1 MEVRQTLFRIA
12 QEALANVARHS
23 SAKCV
28 NLSLEYGMNDVTMSI
43 KDDGCGFDPSAPH
56 GGIGLNSM
64 AERAGVLGGNMSVE
78 SVPGQGTQIKV
89 TLQAKNE
96 YKEA

>member
-1 MEVRQTLFRIA
+1 
-12 QEALANVARHS
+12 
-23 SAKCV
+23 
-28 NLSLEYGMNDVTMSI
+28 
-43 KDDGCGFDPSAPH
+43 
-56 GGIGLNSM
+56 M
-64 AERAGVLGGNMSVE
+64 AERAGVLGGTMTVE